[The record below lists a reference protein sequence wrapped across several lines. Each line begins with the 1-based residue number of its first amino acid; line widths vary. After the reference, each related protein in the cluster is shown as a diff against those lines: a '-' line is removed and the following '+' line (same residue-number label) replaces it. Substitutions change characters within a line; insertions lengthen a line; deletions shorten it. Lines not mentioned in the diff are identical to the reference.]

1 MAYYRETGRPN
12 ASRVVNA
19 TAAGAL
25 ITGAAG
31 KSIIVHDVLTSA
43 PISLTDGSDTIM
55 YVQTG
60 NCNLNSPIDFGKGN
74 GITLVGTANV
84 TITYDTLQG

>member
-12 ASRVVNA
+12 ASGVVNA

-25 ITGAAG
+25 ITGVAG
-31 KSIIVHDVLTSA
+31 KSIVVYDVLTSA
-43 PISLTDGSDTIM
+43 PISLTDGSNTIM
-55 YVQTG
+55 HVQTG
-60 NCNLNSPIDFGKGN
+60 NCNLNSPINFGKGN

-84 TITYDTLQG
+84 TITYDALQG